1 MKVLHTISGLSMYG
15 GGPSLS
21 TLLTVKGLRQIGV
34 EAEIL
39 TYSPDVKGDTLIST
53 DAYIHA
59 IEAAHDKRFAYSREY
74 ANALHNMTVSAEILH
89 AQGVWQ
95 YPTHVTAIEARRKG
109 KPYVISLRGMLY
121 PQALKSSA
129 WIKRLSMLLYQRCD
143 LQQAACIHA
152 TCREEYEFYRQLGFT
167 KPVVVI
173 PNPIEVVDFPP
184 LSFPPQSLVRIGYL
198 GRIHPRKRI
207 ERLLYAM
214 AALGTSASCCE
225 LVVIGGGNKEY
236 EAFLQSEAERLH
248 LSNVR
253 FTGFLSGQEKE
264 TALRSLSY
272 LFVPSD
278 FENFGNIVTEALVRY
293 IPVMASKGTPWE
305 ELNTYRCGWWV
316 DNDVDTIASTMRAA
330 IEMTEEER
338 RAMGERGRQ
347 LIINNYSVEVV
358 AAQMKSVYEWLLGG
372 VKPDCV
378 YE

>member
-1 MKVLHTISGLSMYG
+1 MKVLHTISGLSVYG

-21 TLLTVKGLRQIGV
+21 TLLTVKGLRQSGV
-34 EAEIL
+34 DAEIL
-39 TYSPDVKGDTLIST
+39 TYFPEINGDALIST

-59 IEAAHDKRFAYSREY
+59 IKAVHDRRFAYSREY
-74 ANALHNMTVSAEILH
+74 TKALHDMAASSEVLH

-95 YPTHVTAIEARRKG
+95 YPAHITASEARRKG

-121 PQALKSSA
+121 PQAMKSSA
-129 WIKRLSMLLYQRCD
+129 WVKRLSMLLYQHRD

-167 KPVVVI
+167 NPVVVI
-173 PNPIEVVDFPP
+173 PNPIEVVD
-184 LSFPPQSLVRIGYL
+184 SSQISVTRQSRIRIGYL
-198 GRIHPRKRI
+198 GRVHPRKRI

-214 AALGTSASCCE
+214 AALGTRASCCE
-225 LVVIGGGNKEY
+225 LVVIGGGDKEY

-253 FTGFLSGQEKE
+253 FTGFLSGQAKE
-264 TALRSLSY
+264 EALQSLSY

-278 FENFGNIVTEALVRY
+278 FENFGNIVTEALVRG

-316 DNDVDTIASTMRAA
+316 DNDVDTIASAMRAA
-330 IEMTEEER
+330 IELPEAER

-347 LIINNYSVEVV
+347 LIINHYSVDVV
-358 AAQMKSVYEWLLGG
+358 AAQMKAVYEWLMGG

>member
-1 MKVLHTISGLSMYG
+1 MKVLHTISGLSVYG

-34 EAEIL
+34 DAEIL
-39 TYSPDVKGDTLIST
+39 TYSPDKKGDTLIST
-53 DAYIHA
+53 DAYIHT
-59 IEAAHDKRFAYSREY
+59 IKAAHGRRFAYSREY
-74 ANALHNMTVSAEILH
+74 MKAFHDMVTSTEILH

-95 YPTHVTAIEARRKG
+95 YPSHITASEACRKK

-121 PQALKSSA
+121 PQALKSSV
-129 WIKRLSMLLYQRCD
+129 WVKRLSMLLYQRRD
-143 LQQAACIHA
+143 LQRAACIHA

-167 KPVVVI
+167 NPVVVI
-173 PNPIEVVDFPP
+173 PNSIEVVDFQP
-184 LSFPPQSLVRIGYL
+184 LLFPRQSLVRIGYL
-198 GRIHPRKRI
+198 GRIHPRKRV

-225 LVVIGGGNKEY
+225 LVVIGGGDKEY
-236 EAFLQSEAERLH
+236 EAFLQLEAERLH

-253 FTGFLSGQEKE
+253 FTGFLSGQAKE
-264 TALRSLSY
+264 DALKTLSY

-278 FENFGNIVTEALVRY
+278 FENFGNIVTEALVRC

-330 IEMTEEER
+330 IELPEEER

-347 LIINNYSVEVV
+347 LIINHYSVEVV

-372 VKPDCV
+372 TKPNCV

>member
-1 MKVLHTISGLSMYG
+1 MKVLHTISGLSVYG

-34 EAEIL
+34 DAEIL
-39 TYSPDVKGDTLIST
+39 TYSPDKKGDTLIST
-53 DAYIHA
+53 DAYIHT
-59 IEAAHDKRFAYSREY
+59 IKAAHGRRFAYSREY
-74 ANALHNMTVSAEILH
+74 MKAFHDMVTSAEILH

-95 YPTHVTAIEARRKG
+95 YPSHITASEACRKK

-121 PQALKSSA
+121 PQALKSSV
-129 WIKRLSMLLYQRCD
+129 WVKRLSMLLYQRRD
-143 LQQAACIHA
+143 LQRAACIHA

-167 KPVVVI
+167 NPVVVI
-173 PNPIEVVDFPP
+173 PNSIEVVDFQP
-184 LSFPPQSLVRIGYL
+184 LLFPRQSLVRIGYL
-198 GRIHPRKRI
+198 GRIHPRKRV

-214 AALGTSASCCE
+214 AALGTNASCCE
-225 LVVIGGGNKEY
+225 LVVIGSGDKEY
-236 EAFLQSEAERLH
+236 EAFLRSEAEKLH

-253 FTGFLSGQEKE
+253 FTGFLSGQAKE
-264 TALRSLSY
+264 EALQSLSY

-278 FENFGNIVTEALVRY
+278 FENFGNIVTEALVRG

-330 IEMTEEER
+330 IELPEEER

-347 LIINNYSVEVV
+347 LIIDHYSVDVV
-358 AAQMKSVYEWLLGG
+358 ASQMKAVYEWLMGG

>member
-1 MKVLHTISGLSMYG
+1 MKVLHTISGLSVYG

-21 TLLTVKGLRQIGV
+21 TFLSVKGLRQMGV
-34 EAEIL
+34 DAEIL
-39 TYSPDVKGDTLIST
+39 TYRPKVKGDSLISME
-53 DAYIHA
+53 AYIHA
-59 IEAAHDKRFAYSREY
+59 VKVVGDKRFAYSREY
-74 ANALHNMTVSAEILH
+74 TKALHKMAASAEILH

-95 YPTHVTAIEARRKG
+95 YPSHITALEARHKG

-121 PQALKSSA
+121 PQAMKSSA
-129 WIKRLSMLLYQRCD
+129 WIKRLSMILYQRRD

-152 TCREEYEFYRQLGFT
+152 TCREEYEYYRQLGFT
-167 KPVVVI
+167 NPVVVI
-173 PNPIEVVDFPP
+173 PNPIEVVDSQP
-184 LSFPPQSLVRIGYL
+184 LSSTQKSLVRIGYL

-214 AALGTSASCCE
+214 AILGKSASCCE
-225 LVVIGGGNKEY
+225 LVVIGGGDKEY

-253 FTGFLSGQEKE
+253 FTGFLSGQAKE
-264 TALRSLSY
+264 DALKMLSY

-278 FENFGNIVTEALVRY
+278 FENFGNIVTEALVRG
-293 IPVMASKGTPWE
+293 IPVIASKGTPWE

-316 DNDVDTIASTMRAA
+316 DNDVDTIASTMRTA
-330 IEMTEEER
+330 IELPEDER

-347 LIINNYSVEVV
+347 LIINHYSVDVV
-358 AAQMKSVYEWLLGG
+358 AAQMKSVYEWLMGG